1 MLRSCLAEHA
11 ALVVETLEI
20 VKVGDEHI
28 VALMHRGN
36 GVPPTPSF
44 LFATDQAKVVASVS
58 PLSGEGISASSA

>member
-1 MLRSCLAEHA
+1 MLRSCLAEHT

-20 VKVGDEHI
+20 VKVSDEHVI
-28 VALMHRGN
+28 ALVHRGN

-44 LFATDQAKVVASVS
+44 LFATDQAKVIASVS